1 MSNYCLWSYYFYL
14 FTQTSSWSLPTLLS
28 LDTTMCLLFYFF
40 TFKPVMLY
48 WMRIKAKLTHIK
60 YSRASFSFYYRIFCE
75 SSTIYICRK
84 RPDNFSSPPPPK
96 KILWKR
102 CSFEFVWN
110 VYEKKKQP
118 LHRICICIRIW
129 MNTATF
135 LFIMQSQ

>member
-1 MSNYCLWSYYFYL
+1 MSNCCLWSYYFYL

-60 YSRASFSFYYRIFCE
+60 YSRASFSFYFWIIFVRALQYIFAENDPTTFLRRRRRRKFCGNGAVLNLCE
-75 SSTIYICRK
+75 MCTKRK
-84 RPDNFSSPPPPK
+84 SNHC
-96 KILWKR
+96 I
-102 CSFEFVWN
+102 E
-110 VYEKKKQP
+110 Y
-118 LHRICICIRIW
+118 ICIRIW

-135 LFIMQSQ
+135 LFIMQ